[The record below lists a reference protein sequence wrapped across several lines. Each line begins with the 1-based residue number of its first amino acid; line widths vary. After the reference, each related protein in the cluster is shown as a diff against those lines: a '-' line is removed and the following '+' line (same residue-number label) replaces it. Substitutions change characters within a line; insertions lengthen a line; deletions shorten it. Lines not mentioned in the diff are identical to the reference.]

1 MKKYLL
7 LVILV
12 TGSINAMSQKLEDI
26 RKYVLLSKY
35 DMAKELLDKFLSD
48 EKNSANPEGL
58 YYKAVTYTALS
69 RTATNSLEVNKKL
82 NEASYEALTRYRQ
95 LDSAAAFTV
104 KEENSTYYNIY
115 NSFYDLGIKNYT
127 AKNVEEGYKMFLKTL
142 EVHDYVYTNK
152 LNGPSGLKFS
162 EHDTDIVWNL
172 VVLANELNKKEDL
185 YTYYKRI
192 ADADLSDERYA
203 DAYDHLVKKYMKE
216 DNRELFDKY
225 MQRAKKHYSTD
236 PYWEA
241 VEIDYALRGLENE
254 ELFKKYEELLI
265 KYPNNYMLV
274 FNYGLEM
281 EKFINS
287 GDLKGKD
294 ISAFKKKI
302 PEMYKRAIA
311 INSTLDANMLLTNFY
326 YNSSFDILDEV
337 SKIKGTKP
345 EDVKKKNELMA
356 LNKEALNLCIPSGEA
371 GIRLFSELKEY
382 KSHDKVNYKQLLDI
396 LSSVYKKNGNT
407 AKAEEYE
414 KKKAEA
420 NKL

>member
-7 LVILV
+7 LVMLAA
-12 TGSINAMSQKLEDI
+12 GSINAMSQKIEDI

-35 DMAKELLDKFLSD
+35 DMAKELVDKFLSD

-69 RTATNSLEVNKKL
+69 RTATNSVEVNKKL
-82 NEASYEALTRYRQ
+82 NEAAYEALTRYRQ
-95 LDSAAAFTV
+95 LDPAAAFTV

-115 NSFYDLGIKNYT
+115 SSFYDLGIKNYT
-127 AKNVEEGYKMFLKTL
+127 AKNVEEGYKLFLKTL

-152 LNGPSGLKFS
+152 LDGPNGLKFS

-185 YTYYKRI
+185 FSYFKRI
-192 ADADLSDERYA
+192 ADADLSEEKYA
-203 DAYDHLVKKYMKE
+203 DAYDYLIKKYKKE

-225 MQRAKKHYSTD
+225 IQRAKKHYPTD

-241 VEIDYALRGLENE
+241 VEIDYTISGLENE
-254 ELFKKYEELLI
+254 ELFKKYDELII
-265 KYPNNYMLV
+265 KYPNNYMVV

-281 EKFINS
+281 DKFIYS
-287 GDLKGKD
+287 ADAKGKD
-294 ISAFKKKI
+294 ISAYKKKI
-302 PEMYKRAIA
+302 PEMFKRAIA
-311 INSTLDANMLLTNFY
+311 INSTIDANMLLTNFY
-326 YNSSFDILDEV
+326 YNASFDILDDV

-356 LNKEALNLCIPSGEA
+356 IYKEDLNLCIPSGEE
-371 GIRLFSELKEY
+371 GVRLFSAIKEY
-382 KSHDKVNYKQLLDI
+382 KSSDKVNYKQLLDI
-396 LSSVYKKNGNT
+396 LSTVYKKNGNT
-407 AKAEEYE
+407 AKVEEYE